1 MRILRTSIIAAVSLV
16 ALISYPA
23 PARADSEFM
32 GGFRVGYYADVAR
45 PFVGGEVL
53 FRVAPSIYFNPNVEV
68 VFHDDSYVTINADF
82 HYDLVHHRRTTVW
95 LGAGL
100 GVVAVNPP
108 GPADGRSDAAL
119 NVFVGVGAVRGHV
132 IPYVQAKLIA
142 KDDSE
147 ASIAFGLRF

>member
-1 MRILRTSIIAAVSLV
+1 MRILRPSIAVAV
-16 ALISYPA
+16 FVGALASSPA

-32 GGFRVGYYADVAR
+32 GGFRVGYYADAAR

-53 FRVAPSIYFNPNVEV
+53 FRIAPSIYFDPNVEV

-82 HYDLVHHRRTTVW
+82 HYDFAHHRRTTVW

-119 NVFVGVGAVRGHV
+119 NLFAGVGAVRGHV

-142 KDDSE
+142 KDNSE